1 MLWESAA
8 AVKSYKAR
16 VVEVFDGQA
25 ASNDPDPMQ
34 DAVGAALLRY
44 ADLKKGEAVLDIG
57 TGNGSLARAAANA
70 VGPLGSVVALELS
83 PQQAKLA
90 QSQSA
95 AAVAS
100 GGCSIFVMLADA
112 EKVQLRAE
120 SYNAILCCSTLAY
133 MSDIQAAL
141 AKWKTW
147 LKPSGRLMFTCF
159 QAPYD
164 PETRLFYELAVKF
177 GFTGVIDPLLPI
189 GSEQQIR
196 DLLSSAGYS
205 NIGVEHKPLE
215 PLTMPTPTAAAARY
229 TRCPTAISQLVSL
242 VAGFIKVTTHT
253 TIPAA
258 SVDWYL
264 KYMWDVSCSCPAH
277 TLPLL
282 SWKSWPE
289 SETDTHATP
298 TLMKALS
305 QASGGGE
312 AKSAAGKVVTPA
324 AASVGGGGGPKAA
337 VDLVQLAAFRR
348 EFMTRGAE
356 LVARRLTKDKKAVE
370 NLCTV
375 IYVSARC

>member
-1 MLWESAA
+1 MLTLHTSLHSSGNSHSSRNTNRSLLVGTLKQAQHPPNLTHLRHLQTRGKPNTPRTSASATAAAA

-34 DAVGAALLRY
+34 DA
-44 ADLKKGEAVLDIG
+44 
-57 TGNGSLARAAANA
+57 
-70 VGPLGSVVALELS
+70 
-83 PQQAKLA
+83 A

-95 AAVAS
+95 VAVAS

-141 AKWKTW
+141 VKWKTW

-164 PETRLFYELAVKF
+164 PETRLFYELAGEF

-215 PLTMPTPTAAAARY
+215 
-229 TRCPTAISQLVSL
+229 
-242 VAGFIKVTTHT
+242 T
-253 TIPAA
+253 TIPAE

-282 SWKSWPE
+282 SWHNWPE
-289 SETDTHATP
+289 SEKDTNTTP
-298 TLMKALS
+298 SLMKTLSKALGGS
-305 QASGGGE
+305 QAS
-312 AKSAAGKVVTPA
+312 SPVGKVVKA
-324 AASVGGGGGPKAA
+324 ASASVGGGGGAKAE

-348 EFMTRGAE
+348 AFMKQGAE
-356 LVARRLTKDKKAVE
+356 LVAKRLTKDKKAVE